1 MLILTLISTILLIR
15 HIHADTNNT
24 AVNAT
29 LLVNETATHIVS
41 PVFDSRV
48 TFSSWWKLQAP
59 NRDMNTVLHIIK
71 FQKYSW
77 YPCASSSLTVYDGPD
92 TTNPRL
98 AVFCKPLTDRQLV
111 SSGDS
116 MYIVAY
122 YVSTGWQTYYSFAF
136 SSEKVNQS
144 CGGVLEA
151 NSTVSHL
158 TSPGYPRNYFNNQTC
173 EWTIQ
178 SQDESVPMAI
188 LVPAMKLQSSSTCS
202 NDFLKIFFR
211 NNTHSELLL
220 TTICSST
227 SQFLVIWSPRN
238 TISLRFKTDDELVN
252 IGFNIS
258 YRTMSATSR
267 YQYLNA
273 YDCPSY
279 VYSPGYPDSYQSN
292 LICSWSI
299 STTSVNSRIRV
310 SVELE
315 NGFENCTST
324 DVLVLTYISYP
335 DQQIAICSEGSPAN
349 STAYAPVGSNVMV
362 TFKSSSNESGPAFRV
377 SYQQMPGP
385 TTTTASTTSTT
396 VRPNHCKDTQL
407 TATETDRYLTSP
419 GYPDKYLSNLYCV
432 WHITAPQEKMIHV
445 KVVDSELESSADCR
459 FDIVKAFDGV
469 TNQSSLL
476 ENWCDDR
483 APTFQSTGNTMLIIF
498 RTDGSVNK
506 KGFRLKY
513 SATETPYVC
522 STNISVTASGTTI
535 YSPMYPVTYPRHMN
549 CFWYLTAEYDV
560 NIKLTVLDNSFRSSH
575 YCYLDTISIN
585 DDAGEIGTLCGSRDR
600 TFVSS
605 GRNMRIRFYS
615 GSYGTTGS
623 GFKLAARGGNYEV
636 CESQYLKA
644 YEYNNDDLT
653 SPRYPLSYPNN
664 ADCKWY
670 ITTNSY
676 GHVIT
681 LEVVVSDVQY
691 SAGCWKDYVEA
702 FDGQY
707 TSSPSLGR
715 WCGILTPTKT
725 SSGRSMTVLLHTD
738 QSHTGGGFKIT
749 YYSKQSSQSEN
760 ESTQFNTAALFGGLA
775 GGGFLLAIL
784 ILCGRSYKKRKL
796 TEMSQAD
803 EGTRPAYLTTP
814 AGQLSTP
821 SPEYTVGYS
830 QQQVS
835 IQPTNT
841 GEYYNTAVFD
851 PPPSYNEV
859 IKTNTD
865 CQLPSY
871 DSVPDKSTTNNNSAD
886 SQGDGTRL

>member
-1 MLILTLISTILLIR
+1 
-15 HIHADTNNT
+15 
-24 AVNAT
+24 
-29 LLVNETATHIVS
+29 
-41 PVFDSRV
+41 
-48 TFSSWWKLQAP
+48 
-59 NRDMNTVLHIIK
+59 MN
-71 FQKYSW
+71 
-77 YPCASSSLTVYDGPD
+77 
-92 TTNPRL
+92 
-98 AVFCKPLTDRQLV
+98 
-111 SSGDS
+111 
-116 MYIVAY
+116 
-122 YVSTGWQTYYSFAF
+122 
-136 SSEKVNQS
+136 
-144 CGGVLEA
+144 
-151 NSTVSHL
+151 
-158 TSPGYPRNYFNNQTC
+158 
-173 EWTIQ
+173 
-178 SQDESVPMAI
+178 
-188 LVPAMKLQSSSTCS
+188 LQSSSSCS
-202 NDFLKIFFR
+202 KDFLKIFFL
-211 NNTHSELLL
+211 NKTHSELLL
-220 TTICSST
+220 TTICSTT
-227 SQFLVIWSPRN
+227 SRFGLVQSPRN
-238 TISLRFKTDDELVN
+238 TISLRFKTDSELVDK
-252 IGFNIS
+252 GFDIQ
-258 YRTMSATSR
+258 YRAMSVPFPN
-267 YQYLNA
+267 QYLLA
-273 YDCPSY
+273 YDYPSY
-279 VYSPGYPDSYQSN
+279 VYSPGYPDSYESN
-292 LICSWSI
+292 LTYSWRI
-299 STTSVNSRIRV
+299 SATSTNVRIRV

-315 NGFENCTST
+315 NGLENCTST
-324 DVLVLTYISYP
+324 DVLVLTSLSSP
-335 DQQIAICSEGSPAN
+335 DQEIAICSEGSPAN
-349 STAYAPVGSNVMV
+349 STAYEPVSFYV
-362 TFKSSSNESGPAFRV
+362 TITFNSSSDESGPAFRV

-385 TTTTASTTSTT
+385 TTTTVSTTTTTTTTTTT
-396 VRPNHCKDTQL
+396 VRPNHCKDIQL
-407 TATETDRYLTSP
+407 IATETDRYLTSP
-419 GYPDKYLSNLYCV
+419 GYPDQYPSNLYCF

-469 TNQSSLL
+469 TNHSSLL

-522 STNISVTASGTTI
+522 STNISVTTLGTTV

-549 CFWYLTAEYDV
+549 CFWYLTTEYDV

-575 YCYLDTISIN
+575 YCYLDTISIS
-585 DDAGEIGTLCGSRDR
+585 DDAGEIGTLCGSNDR

-623 GFKLAARGGNYEV
+623 GFKLSARGGNYEV

-670 ITTNSY
+670 ISTYSY
-676 GHVIT
+676 DDVIT
-681 LEVVVSDVQY
+681 LEVVVSDIEY

-707 TSSPSLGR
+707 ISSPSLGR
-715 WCGILTPTKT
+715 WCGVLAPTKT

-760 ESTQFNTAALFGGLA
+760 GSTQFNTAALFGGLA

-803 EGTRPAYLTTP
+803 GRTRPAYLTTP

-821 SPEYTVGYS
+821 SMEYTVGYS

-835 IQPTNT
+835 FQPTNT
-841 GEYYNTAVFD
+841 GEYYNAAVFD

-871 DSVPDKSTTNNNSAD
+871 DSLPDNSTTNTNPAD
-886 SQGDGTRL
+886 SQGDDTRL